1 MSSLLIKVSS
11 FNTEGIILIL
21 GEKVRM
27 GLKVGLAQFF
37 APGALI
43 AFSSKRLKEFYSGHF

>member
-1 MSSLLIKVSS
+1 MSSLLIKVLSL
-11 FNTEGIILIL
+11 NTERIILIL
-21 GEKVRM
+21 GGKVRM

-37 APGALI
+37 APGALT